1 MDLSLTEEQI
11 AVRETFDGLFAKES
25 TPTRIRKVEDS
36 GFDAAL
42 WGTLQSIGTI
52 GIGVPVERGGG
63 GGGLLELALIAHEAG
78 RRVAPVPLAEP
89 AAVARLAATARADEV
104 LAAVFEGGEIIS
116 LATRPGALN
125 RQILVDGGI
134 ADAAIAFEDNQLVL
148 HRPVGAVRTIPNLGG
163 LPLARWE
170 ATTTEV
176 VMVGPGASALYE
188 HACDEVR
195 LLRASA
201 LVGLAA
207 EAIEIGAAYARER
220 HAFGVPIGIYQAVA
234 HPLADALT
242 ANDGAQLLVFKA
254 AWALEEGLP
263 IGPELASMAF
273 IFAAE
278 TAYAAAQHS
287 LHLHGGYGFMEE
299 YDIQLYYRRAKAWAL
314 AFSQPDDELLTLA
327 DRRFG
332 PRGRP

>member
-1 MDLSLTEEQI
+1 MDLALTEEQL
-11 AVRETFDGLFAKES
+11 AVRETFATLFAKES
-25 TPTRIRKVEDS
+25 TPTRVREVEDM
-36 GFDAAL
+36 GFDSEL
-42 WGTLQSIGTI
+42 WATLQSIGTI
-52 GIGVPVERGGG
+52 GIGVPVEQGGG

-89 AAVARLAATARADEV
+89 IAAARLAAAAGAEELLSSILDGAEV
-104 LAAVFEGGEIIS
+104 VS
-116 LATRPGALN
+116 LATRPGAVGHQL
-125 RQILVDGGI
+125 LTDGGV
-134 ADAAIAFEDNQLVL
+134 ADAVLALEGDQLRL
-148 HRPVGAVRTIPNLGG
+148 HRRVGAVRTVPNLGG

-170 ATTTEV
+170 STTSEQVAEGAGAT
-176 VMVGPGASALYE
+176 ALYAR
-188 HACDEVR
+188 ACDEVR

-201 LVGLAA
+201 LGGIAA

-220 HAFGVPIGIYQAVA
+220 QAFGVPIGIYQAVA

-242 ANDGAQLLVFKA
+242 ASDGGELLVWKA
-254 AWALEEGLP
+254 AWALEEDLS

-278 TAYAAAQHS
+278 TAYDAAQHS
-287 LHLHGGYGFMEE
+287 LHIHGGYGFMEE

-314 AFSQPDDELLTLA
+314 AFGQPTVELLTLA

-332 PRGRP
+332 PRS